1 MLLQKESSGVLVNI
15 KAYEKG
21 KITTNVGIFEK
32 VISLSEG
39 KLVDFEGAASFIEL
53 TFEDLLSHLDDE
65 PEVLIIG
72 SGEAHRILP
81 IRIVGK
87 LNEMGIAVE
96 SMASRQA
103 CHTYQV
109 LCHDQRKVRAIIYP

>member
-1 MLLQKESSGVLVNI
+1 MLLQKESTGVLVNI
-15 KAYEKG
+15 RAYEKG
-21 KITTNVGIFEK
+21 KITTNIGIFDK

-39 KLVDFEGAASFIEL
+39 KLVQFNGSSSFAKL
-53 TFEDLLSHLDDE
+53 SFEDLQSHLDDE

-72 SGEAHRILP
+72 SGEYHQILP

-103 CHTYQV
+103 CHTYKV